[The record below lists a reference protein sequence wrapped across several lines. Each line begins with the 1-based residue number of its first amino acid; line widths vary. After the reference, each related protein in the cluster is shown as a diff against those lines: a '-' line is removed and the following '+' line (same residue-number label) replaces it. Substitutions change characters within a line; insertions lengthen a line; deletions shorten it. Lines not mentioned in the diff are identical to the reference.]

1 MPQTEYSFRG
11 SESKQGIQF
20 QYKESSSQQFATPN
34 TSLNLVACLTNFMSP
49 SRFSLLN
56 SQPFPLSM
64 TTQPHPPPNNLSQT
78 LLLIKNNN

>member
-20 QYKESSSQQFATPN
+20 QYKESSSQQFTTPN

-49 SRFSLLN
+49 
-56 SQPFPLSM
+56 
-64 TTQPHPPPNNLSQT
+64 
-78 LLLIKNNN
+78 

>member
-20 QYKESSSQQFATPN
+20 QYKESSSQQFTTPN

-64 TTQPHPPPNNLSQT
+64 TTQPHPPNNLSQT